1 MDQKEKWG
9 LFWCRLLYPVI
20 FEEEEKVTE
29 YMKSLSIREILF
41 PDGKAKKPSLA
52 TLWRKLKA
60 YKEGSIEGLQRKARQ
75 DRGKIRI
82 VDQAILEKAIEIK
95 KDLPTRSHLT
105 INTFLE
111 KYCGKT
117 IPKSTLYR
125 HFKEAG
131 ATRKKLGIDKTKVRC
146 RWTRDHSN
154 SLWTGDFQHG
164 PCVLENGQAYRT
176 YLTAFIDVH
185 SRFIVD
191 ARYYLRQNTPIL
203 IDTLIRA
210 WSIHGIPRSLYVDNA
225 KVYYADQLEAAC
237 YSLEIK
243 LLHRPPREPETG
255 GIIEKFFQTA
265 QGQFESEVRAG
276 EVLTLESLN
285 RSFSAWLNVA
295 YHETIHS
302 ETLQSPKERY
312 EQGMVAKREVD
323 VQAALRFFMKKAE
336 RKVHSDFSD
345 VSLEGR
351 YYKVDSR
358 LRGDKVIVRWDEF
371 SDLSTVLLYSLQDQ
385 YLGKGILYDR
395 EKEEQ
400 SYNPI
405 KIEKPKHDYLALLI
419 EKHEKTLAKQSQG
432 IDYTYSCSSRAWPFL
447 SFATTLARLLG
458 RKGGA
463 SAFTTK
469 EYESLKQIYERFPN
483 LSENILTQAVENA
496 EIKDIV
502 NITYQLQSL
511 IQA

>member
-1 MDQKEKWG
+1 MEAKEKWG

-29 YMKSLSIREILF
+29 YLKSLTRRETVF
-41 PDGKAKKPSLA
+41 PDGKMKKPSLS

-60 YKEGSIEGLQRKARQ
+60 YKESSLEGLQRKARE
-75 DRGKIRI
+75 DRGKIRVVSPEI
-82 VDQAILEKAIEIK
+82 MEKAIEIK
-95 KDLPTRSHLT
+95 KDLPTRSHQT
-105 INTFLE
+105 VNEFLE

-117 IPKSTLYR
+117 IAKSTLYR
-125 HFKEAG
+125 HLKEAG
-131 ATRKKLGIDKTKVRC
+131 ATRKKLGVGKEKVRC
-146 RWTRDHSN
+146 RWTREHSN

-203 IDTLIRA
+203 IDTLVRA

-237 YSLEIK
+237 FSLDIK
-243 LLHRPPREPETG
+243 LLHRPPREPQTG

-265 QGQFESEVRAG
+265 QGRFESEVRAG
-276 EVLTLESLN
+276 EVLTLDSLN
-285 RSFSAWLNVA
+285 RAFSAWLNIA
-295 YHETIHS
+295 YHENIHS
-302 ETLQSPKERY
+302 ETQQTPRERY
-312 EQGMVAKREVD
+312 AKGMLAKREID
-323 VQAALRFFMKKAE
+323 VQSAIRFFMKKAE

-345 VSLEGR
+345 ISLEGR
-351 YYKVDSR
+351 YYKVDSK

-385 YLGKGILYDR
+385 YLGKGTLYDR
-395 EKEEQ
+395 EKQEQ
-400 SYNPI
+400 SYNPV
-405 KIEKPKHDYLALLI
+405 KSEKPKHDYLSLLI
-419 EKHEKTLAKQSQG
+419 EKHEKTLAKQTQG
-432 IDYTYSCSSRAWPFL
+432 IDYTYSCSSRTWPFL
-447 SFATTLARLLG
+447 SFVTTFARLLG
-458 RKGGA
+458 RKGGL
-463 SAFTTK
+463 SSFSTK
-469 EYESLKQIYERFPN
+469 ECESLKQIYERFPN
-483 LSENILTQAVENA
+483 LSENLLTQAFEKA
-496 EIKDIV
+496 DIKDIV
-502 NITYQLQSL
+502 NIIYQLQML